1 MAAVRDQRLV
11 LLEQWSDEVDGVAVG
26 EGAFAPGPA
35 LWVGTREV
43 AHFADERTL
52 EVRLTK
58 AVIRQRREALRRDE
72 RVVLRRGTSDWLEVD
87 IGSPEAL
94 VTATGLVRAAVAA
107 NRATAPEGL
116 PPTGAD
122 LARRRRFH

>member
-1 MAAVRDQRLV
+1 MTERQVD
-11 LLEQWSDEVDGVAVG
+11 LLAQWSDELDGVAVG

-43 AHFADERTL
+43 AHFHAGHTL
-52 EVRLTK
+52 EVRLTR
-58 AVIRQRREALRRDE
+58 AVIRQRRDELRADDRIT
-72 RVVLRRGTSDWLEVD
+72 LRTSASDWIEVD
-87 IGSPEAL
+87 VATDEGLAL
-94 VTATGLVRAAVAA
+94 AADLVRAAVAA
-107 NRATAPEGL
+107 NLPTAAPGL